1 MKKIALTTLT
11 FIALSFTMTSCFTYT
26 AVVGKGSQT
35 GVEIR
40 KKNHY
45 LIQGLAPLEQADAK
59 AMAGGAS
66 DYDLTVT
73 HTFIDGLL
81 GAITFGI
88 YTPTTIIVKK

>member
-1 MKKIALTTLT
+1 MAIEIIDT
-11 FIALSFTMTSCFTYT
+11 C
-26 AVVGKGSQT
+26 GKN
-35 GVEIR
+35 R
-40 KKNHY
+40 LKY
-45 LIQGLAPLEQADAK
+45 APIAK